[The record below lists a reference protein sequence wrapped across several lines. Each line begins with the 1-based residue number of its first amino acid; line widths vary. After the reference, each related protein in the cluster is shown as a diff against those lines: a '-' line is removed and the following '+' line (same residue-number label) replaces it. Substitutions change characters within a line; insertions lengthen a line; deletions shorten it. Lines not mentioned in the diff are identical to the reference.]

1 MLNSNDK
8 ETHSDAKYPMKCEL
22 ESILVNQQQTNK
34 TMVRVHSLVF
44 VCRIEC
50 ETVLHFFSTGT
61 RLHSSVVQ
69 SKYVVIVSRTHTSFQ
84 VPYKWST
91 SRIHYTTLH
100 IHQHKCTH
108 WRSYSNPLDIIKF
121 YRHLTHNFQ
130 YRTYSI
136 IWLIDYILRCNY
148 GICMQHTHTHYTL
161 QCATSSLAAVCI
173 SIVSH
178 RIVDNKQV
186 KMMMMNT
193 TTLTG

>member
-1 MLNSNDK
+1 MMFVLLAINVKKTMLNSNDK

-91 SRIHYTTLH
+91 SRIHYTTH
-100 IHQHKCTH
+100 T
-108 WRSYSNPLDIIKF
+108 P
-121 YRHLTHNFQ
+121 
-130 YRTYSI
+130 
-136 IWLIDYILRCNY
+136 
-148 GICMQHTHTHYTL
+148 THTNAHIDGHTQTHL
-161 QCATSSLAAVCI
+161 I
-173 SIVSH
+173 
-178 RIVDNKQV
+178 
-186 KMMMMNT
+186 
-193 TTLTG
+193 